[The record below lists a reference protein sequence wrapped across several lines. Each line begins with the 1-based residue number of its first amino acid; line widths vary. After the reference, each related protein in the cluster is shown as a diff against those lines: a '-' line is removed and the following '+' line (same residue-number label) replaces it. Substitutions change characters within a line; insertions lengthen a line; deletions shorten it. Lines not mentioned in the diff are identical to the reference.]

1 MSDFENGLKEMFE
14 GAEFKPSDRVW
25 AGVEAGLKAKKKKGV
40 FFYWQTYGIAAG
52 IALVLSFGFLFSDRF
67 NQNQQ
72 KVTTESKA
80 EVENKATDNN
90 ADNGKETDAD
100 GILAPGDKAPTNE
113 IKDQLDNE
121 VSSKLQAS
129 NSSHNTKANS
139 IPTLPSKKESA
150 DVIIVEPSL
159 FSRNDKL
166 YNHAKLRAPQRSI
179 NILKGMWDMKHMVAS
194 MNLKDY
200 NTEEFTI
207 NEPRALALNGGLSG
221 GSFNPSP
228 SGNSLDMLS
237 RQDSPNNSGAALS
250 SVSNGS
256 DKQLG
261 SLGFGAGLAFELS
274 DRWGMNLGLRYSEY
288 RFANQSNAYSVE
300 NGVSY
305 PIYLPAGYSGEV
317 YFTPNYDIINTIKSI
332 SIPIQASFKVLDLG
346 RFDVQMRAG
355 LSADYF
361 ISYNVKG
368 DLKSLEVR
376 RVAFSRDG
384 LFDRFNVA
392 GLSALALNYKL
403 SEEWGISAEGYYRKF
418 LKPSNQEV
426 SSQSGPS
433 VLGVG
438 FSLNYYLDRKE
449 D

>member
-1 MSDFENGLKEMFE
+1 MSDFESGLKEMFD

-52 IALVLSFGFLFSDRF
+52 IALVLSFGFLFSNRF
-67 NQNQQ
+67 NESAQ
-72 KVTTESKA
+72 KVTTSKKA
-80 EVENKATDNN
+80 EVENKAAGDN
-90 ADNGKETDAD
+90 
-100 GILAPGDKAPTNE
+100 KAEENPTNE
-113 IKDQLDNE
+113 GGTTAPIENPKKQLDNQIN
-121 VSSKLQAS
+121 SKRQAS
-129 NSSHNTKANS
+129 NSSQNS
-139 IPTLPSKKESA
+139 DLLSQPMLPSKGNEEISTT
-150 DVIIVEPSL
+150 EPTTFKRNNEL
-159 FSRNDKL
+159 FN
-166 YNHAKLRAPQRSI
+166 YPELRVPQRSI
-179 NILKGMWDMKHMVAS
+179 NILKGLWDMKHMVAS
-194 MNLKDY
+194 MDLKDY
-200 NTEEFTI
+200 KTEKFAI
-207 NEPRALALNGGLSG
+207 SEPRALALKGGLNG
-221 GSFNPSP
+221 GSFNPNP
-228 SGNSLDMLS
+228 SGNSLDMFS
-237 RQDSPNNSGAALS
+237 RQDSPISSGAVLS

-274 DRWGMNLGLRYSEY
+274 DRWGVNLGLRYSEY

-300 NGVSY
+300 NGVNY

-317 YFTPNYDIINTIKSI
+317 FFIPNYDITNTIKSI

-346 RFDVQMRAG
+346 KFDVQMKAG

-361 ISYNVKG
+361 LSYNVKG

-376 RVAFSRDG
+376 KVAFSRDG

-418 LKPSNQEV
+418 LKQSNQEA
-426 SSQSGPS
+426 SFQSGPS

-438 FSLNYYLDRKE
+438 FSLNYFLNRKE

>member
-1 MSDFENGLKEMFE
+1 MSDFENGLKEMFD

-25 AGVEAGLKAKKKKGV
+25 AGVQAGLKAKKKKGV

-52 IALVLSFGFLFSDRF
+52 IVLVLSFGFLFSDRF
-67 NQNQQ
+67 NGGEG
-72 KVTTESKA
+72 KVTTENKA
-80 EVENKATDNN
+80 EFENKVS
-90 ADNGKETDAD
+90 DNGADKEKSTDAD
-100 GILAPGDKAPTNE
+100 GILAPVDNTPANR
-113 IKDQLDNE
+113 INDQLDNG
-121 VSSKLQAS
+121 VNAKLQAA
-129 NSSHNTKANS
+129 NTKQNS
-139 IPTLPSKKESA
+139 DAFSKQAVSLRGENEVLPIS
-150 DVIIVEPSL
+150 IIEMDNEH
-159 FSRNDKL
+159 FD
-166 YNHAKLRAPQRSI
+166 HAKPRTPQRSI
-179 NILKGMWDMKHMVAS
+179 NILKGLWDMKHMVAS
-194 MNLKDY
+194 MELKDY
-200 NTEEFTI
+200 KIERITT
-207 NEPRALALNGGLSG
+207 NETRALALNGGLNG
-221 GSFNPSP
+221 GSFNPNP
-228 SGNSLDMLS
+228 SRNSLDMLS
-237 RQDSPNNSGAALS
+237 RQDSPISNVAVLS

-256 DKQLG
+256 DKQL
-261 SLGFGAGLAFELS
+261 SSMGFGAGLAFELN

-305 PIYLPAGYSGEV
+305 PIYLPAGYAGEV
-317 YFTPNYDIINTIKSI
+317 FFIPNYNITNTIKSI

-346 RFDVQMRAG
+346 RFDVQMKAG

-361 ISYNVKG
+361 LSYNVKG

-376 RVAFSRDG
+376 KVAFSRDG

-403 SEEWGISAEGYYRKF
+403 SKEWGISAEGYYRKF
-418 LKPSNQEV
+418 LKQSSQEV

-438 FSLNYYLDRKE
+438 FSLNYFLNRRE